1 VTIETRQ
8 KICAQRA
15 TVDRLVAIFVDR
27 CEDVAVDSD
36 RLAVADPL
44 ELALDESAT
53 AWLAAQ
59 PKYHSFQ
66 IEIKRHVVGHKDR
79 LRYKASLIHQS

>member
-1 VTIETRQ
+1 L
-8 KICAQRA
+8 
-15 TVDRLVAIFVDR
+15 TVSRYFDR

-36 RLAVADPL
+36 GLAVADPL
-44 ELALDESAT
+44 ELALDEKRNS
-53 AWLAAQ
+53 WLAAQ

-79 LRYKASLIHQS
+79 LRYKARA